1 LCYYLAVTLS
11 ISELRKLC
19 ERLDSGPA
27 DAIESE
33 TLECKGWDESPAAKE
48 PQIKMLRETV
58 VCLANARGGVILL
71 GIADRKRTRREAIHG
86 VGENV
91 DPRELRRKI
100 YDGTEPHILV
110 EIDEILEPEGR
121 ILAIRVPRGLPP
133 HTTSEGLA
141 KIRIGKECK
150 PLTGPDLARLVASG
164 GQVDP
169 TAETLPGSTLADLD
183 ADVLKLVRRY
193 IVTDGQKPELAVLR
207 DEELLANL
215 GLQVAG
221 EVTLAAVLLAGTSTA
236 LARWAPSHEIVFLH
250 FRRGAQY
257 DARHD
262 LKGPILL
269 ALESLQRFFE
279 AHLRVTPVQADLF
292 TEIQVPDLTG
302 WAAREAVL
310 NALVHRDY
318 FLRQSVYVEVHPG
331 KTLVSSPGGFIGGVT
346 PENVLRHPPVR
357 RNPLLASACQALGLV
372 NRAGLGVDRLYL
384 DLLRLGKGMP
394 RYEADE
400 ATVRLTLPTRTHE
413 GFVRFVTR
421 EQREGRRLDLDDL
434 ILLRS
439 LAERGEIDRWSAAKA
454 LQLEEDEAADR
465 LVTLRERGYLQPRG
479 RGRGTCYR
487 LARIYSDELRGA
499 TATDDDVQ
507 LDAEAVRL
515 RVLAVLR
522 ERGELSNAD
531 VRRISGFSRPEV
543 VRLMRRL
550 REDGAVVLE
559 GMGRA
564 ARYRMA
570 RGAAGGKGRRRPE

>member
-1 LCYYLAVTLS
+1 MTLS
-11 ISELRKLC
+11 TSDLRKLL
-19 ERLDSGPA
+19 EQLDAGPA

-33 TLECKGWDESPAAKE
+33 TLECKTWDQASAAQE
-48 PQIKMLRETV
+48 PQIRMLRENV

-71 GIADRKRTRREAIHG
+71 GVADRKRTRREAIQG
-86 VGENV
+86 VGDLDQRV
-91 DPRELRRKI
+91 LRRKV

-121 ILAIRVPRGLPP
+121 ILAVRVPRGLPP
-133 HTTSEGLA
+133 HTTSEGVA

-164 GQVDP
+164 GQIDP
-169 TAETLPGSTLADLD
+169 TAQTLPGSGLSDLD
-183 ADVLKLVRRY
+183 PEVLKLVRRY
-193 IVTDGQKPELAVLR
+193 VATDGQKPELAELR

-215 GLQVAG
+215 GLRVSG
-221 EVTLAAVLLAGTSTA
+221 ELTLAAVLLAGTSTA
-236 LARWAPSHEIVFLH
+236 IARWAPSHEVVFLNL
-250 FRRGAQY
+250 RRGPEY

-262 LKGPILL
+262 LRGPVLA

-279 AHLRVTPVQADLF
+279 AHLRLTQVQTDLF
-292 TEIQVPDLTG
+292 AEVQVPDLTG

-318 FLRQSVYVEVHPG
+318 FLRQSVYIEVHPG
-331 KTLVSSPGGFIGGVT
+331 KIHISSPGGFIGGVT

-357 RNPLLASACQALGLV
+357 RNPLLANACQALGLV

-394 RYEADE
+394 RYQADE
-400 ATVRLTLPTRTHE
+400 ASVRLILLTRTHE

-421 EQREGRRLDLDDL
+421 ERREGRELGLDDL
-434 ILLRS
+434 ILLRC
-439 LAERGEIDRWSAAKA
+439 LAERGEIDRWSAARA
-454 LQLEEDEAADR
+454 LQLDEDEAADK
-465 LVTLRERGYLQPRG
+465 LVSLRERGYLQPRG

-487 LARIYSDELRGA
+487 LSRALSDELRGV

-507 LDAEAVRL
+507 FDAEAVRL

-550 REDGAVVLE
+550 REDGVIVLE
-559 GMGRA
+559 GAGRA
-564 ARYRMA
+564 ARYRPA
-570 RGAAGGKGRRRPE
+570 NPAVGGRGRRRRNETGE